1 MTKTHAKFATRNPLD
16 ELMSDIRKEVS
27 AILIDNERVLDD
39 STKLV
44 ARLYDEPMTW
54 LDVRKAGLLMF
65 IHEAFP
71 VDDKWEDVIADCVR
85 DHLVKCV
92 QSRYQRDRKR
102 DAASRISAVVKL
114 IQESCELNT
123 KDSGFLE
130 MALRDGRGVAVE
142 RFGAT
147 I

>member
-1 MTKTHAKFATRNPLD
+1 MTKTRAKFATRNPLD
-16 ELMSDIRKEVS
+16 ELMSDLRKEVS

-39 STKLV
+39 SATLV

-54 LDVRKAGLLMF
+54 LDVRKAGLLMY

-92 QSRYQRDRKR
+92 QSRGQRDRKR
-102 DAASRISAVVKL
+102 LVADRLSSVVKL
-114 IQESCELNT
+114 IQESCELDT
-123 KDSGFLE
+123 KDSKFLE
-130 MALRDGRGVAVE
+130 SALKYGRGVAVE
-142 RFGAT
+142 QFGGP